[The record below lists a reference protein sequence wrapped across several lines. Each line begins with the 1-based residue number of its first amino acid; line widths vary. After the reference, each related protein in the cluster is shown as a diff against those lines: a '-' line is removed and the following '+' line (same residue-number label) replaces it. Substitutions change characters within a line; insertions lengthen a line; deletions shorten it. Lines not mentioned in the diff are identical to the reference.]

1 MGLIF
6 SPERLTGDI
15 LSILNMLA
23 KRKGMERWKTQHKN
37 TSQRQVIMFMV
48 GQNERWIL
56 APMAPQNRWRKGRR
70 EAVGGGQRHPF
81 MPDHMPLLCPA
92 LQCKRSHM
100 DGALFLFFSIYI
112 VSKDTLLFICI
123 YIRFTNLCHLITC
136 YS

>member
-6 SPERLTGDI
+6 SPESLTEDI

-23 KRKGMERWKTQHKN
+23 KRKRKERWKTQHKN
-37 TSQRQVIMFMV
+37 RSQRQVITFMV

-70 EAVGGGQRHPF
+70 EAVGETIRRRHPF
-81 MPDHMPLLCPA
+81 MLDHMPLLCPA

-100 DGALFLFFSIYI
+100 DGALFLFFSMYI
-112 VSKDTLLFICI
+112 ASKDTLLFI
-123 YIRFTNLCHLITC
+123 YI
-136 YS
+136 